1 MNDNDE
7 EKPQDKGPKKKT
19 HDGGAA
25 DLEKVT
31 DYEEERVVVSSHIA
45 GVSFILLCIYGYEH
59 SIICFI
65 FLKAIDLIDSRRTK
79 EAELRQAKERELA
92 KVSIKKEDVEVL
104 VM

>member
-1 MNDNDE
+1 MNDNED

-45 GVSFILLCIYGYEH
+45 GVSCILRSVYAYFITACAH
-59 SIICFI
+59 
-65 FLKAIDLIDSRRTK
+65 LI
-79 EAELRQAKERELA
+79 
-92 KVSIKKEDVEVL
+92 
-104 VM
+104 MF